1 MTPIVAPW
9 SAKPTRTDPQ
19 RARCS
24 PATPTRTLWR
34 RRGPCQCLASW
45 KPSAATSAMLSTA
58 GPVSP
63 VPSWRRLVM
72 VMAQGV
78 ASGIPLMVGS
88 KLLQGWLT
96 ASGVPLALIGL
107 IPLAELPYT
116 LKLFWAPLLDRWPIP
131 WPDRRRG
138 WIVVMQV
145 LLVLV
150 IAGLGLMHPGTDPF
164 NLLLIGEMALLLAIC
179 SATQD
184 IVVDAYRTDLLPE
197 AERGSGA
204 AAAALGYR
212 AAMLAVGAGGFLLA
226 ERYGWSRAFFSAAL
240 LLAAVLPFTLTGPR
254 LAPVQHAVAS
264 LRQAVLGPA
273 REFLHRAGPRRSWQL
288 LLLVLLYRWPDGL
301 LNAMAI
307 PFLKLQD
314 FSDAQ
319 IGLVQGGWAIGA
331 TMAGTLLG
339 GALFSWL
346 GMNRSLWLFA
356 LAGALGNLS
365 YWALARFGGGM
376 AGLIT
381 AVSLEN
387 FSGGMVAAAFVA
399 LLMSLCNPRFSA
411 TQYALF
417 SGVYAM
423 SRSLLS
429 APAGVAAER
438 LGWPSFFLLTV
449 VAAVPGFLLLAQ
461 LAPWG
466 ESEARGAFDPA
477 RDPT

>member
-1 MTPIVAPW
+1 MLHRGGAP
-9 SAKPTRTDPQ
+9 P
-19 RARCS
+19 
-24 PATPTRTLWR
+24 
-34 RRGPCQCLASW
+34 
-45 KPSAATSAMLSTA
+45 TSAMLSP
-58 GPVSP
+58 GPASP
-63 VPSWRRLVM
+63 VASWRRLVT

-78 ASGIPLMVGS
+78 ASGTPLMVGS

-138 WIVVMQV
+138 WILVMQA

-197 AERGSGA
+197 AERGPGA

-226 ERYGWSRAFFSAAL
+226 GRFGWSSAFFGASL
-240 LLAAVLPFTLTGPR
+240 LMAAVIPFTLAGPK
-254 LAPVQHAVAS
+254 LAPVQHAVTS

-273 REFLHRAGPRRSWQL
+273 REFLRRAGPRRSWQL

-301 LNAMAI
+301 LSAMAI
-307 PFLKLQD
+307 PFLKLQE

-331 TMAGTLLG
+331 TMVGGHAPIVVTIDAAGHAG
-339 GALFSWL
+339 CALH
-346 GMNRSLWLFA
+346 
-356 LAGALGNLS
+356 
-365 YWALARFGGGM
+365 
-376 AGLIT
+376 
-381 AVSLEN
+381 
-387 FSGGMVAAAFVA
+387 
-399 LLMSLCNPRFSA
+399 
-411 TQYALF
+411 Q
-417 SGVYAM
+417 AM
-423 SRSLLS
+423 C
-429 APAGVAAER
+429 
-438 LGWPSFFLLTV
+438 
-449 VAAVPGFLLLAQ
+449 AVPITEPMMKKNNVSSIRALPPPTVNSVPEAQ
-461 LAPWG
+461 PPPSCTPMPKMNAPKATPTPIGDTEPRTVWPNSDPDASTG
-466 ESEARGAFDPA
+466 KNTAHVSASINIWARRPA
-477 RDPT
+477 PRRSAMNTRQAEVKPNAAW

>member
-1 MTPIVAPW
+1 MVPQV
-9 SAKPTRTDPQ
+9 KPAGR
-19 RARCS
+19 
-24 PATPTRTLWR
+24 PA
-34 RRGPCQCLASW
+34 G
-45 KPSAATSAMLSTA
+45 TS
-58 GPVSP
+58 
-63 VPSWRRLVM
+63 RRLVA
-72 VMAQGV
+72 VTAEGV
-78 ASGIPLMVGS
+78 ASGAPLMVGS

-138 WIVVMQV
+138 WLLAMQL
-145 LLVLV
+145 LLVAV
-150 IAGLGLMHPGTDPF
+150 IAA
-164 NLLLIGEMALLLAIC
+164 MALLRPSTDPASLTAIGVAALVLAIC

-184 IVVDAYRTDLLPE
+184 IAVDAYRTDLLPE
-197 AERGSGA
+197 AERGPGA

-226 ERYGWSRAFFSAAL
+226 DRYGWPAAFLAAAAL
-240 LLAAVLPFTLTGPR
+240 VAAVVPFTLT
-254 LAPVQHAVAS
+254 APKLRPVEHAVTS

-273 REFLHRAGPRRSWQL
+273 REFVRRAGPNRTWQL

-301 LNAMAI
+301 LSAMAI
-307 PFLKLQD
+307 PFLKLQG
-314 FSDAQ
+314 FSEAD

-331 TMAGTLLG
+331 TMVGTLLG
-339 GALFSWL
+339 GTLFAWL

-356 LAGALGNLS
+356 IAGAAGNLG
-365 YWALARFGGGM
+365 YWALARFGGGF
-376 AGLIT
+376 AGLIA

-387 FSGGMVAAAFVA
+387 VSGGMVGAVFVA

-411 TQYALF
+411 TQYALL

-429 APAGVAAER
+429 APAGLVAER
-438 LGWPSFFLLTV
+438 VGWPGFFLLTV
-449 VAAVPGFLLLAQ
+449 LAALPALLLLTR
-461 LAPWG
+461 LAPWS
-466 ESEARGAFDPA
+466 ESEARGAFDPE